1 MCLYPKRILNRRFMP
16 NRKNGYNPPICTD
29 ERLRYINVEC
39 GKCYECRRKKA
50 REWKVRIAEQLKET
64 PQAIFFTGTFTDER
78 IEKLSKKYDIPEKNV
93 NELATREVRLFM
105 ERLRKYNNGKSIKH
119 WIVTEKGHT
128 NTRRIHIHGIFWHE
142 NKQQL
147 SWLLKQ
153 QWIAGYSYQGTYV
166 NMKTVNY
173 IVKYMTKTD
182 LDNPEFNG
190 IILASP
196 GLGKN
201 FINSYDGKKIKYV
214 KKNEIQRT
222 IETYRLDNGQKIPLP
237 KYYKYKLFTEEEK
250 ELLWIEKIEE
260 GYSYVMGEKH
270 STKTDEEEKA
280 FQKVVLY
287 YRQLCAE
294 VHKDNEERFNLQK
307 NSRKME
313 RKHNYIHKVR
323 EFKNQCIKK
332 ELNQQIRFDK
342 DLNLF
347 KEFYFGRSDGLS
359 DSDIRLSAYSPTIPD
374 ALHFVTQ
381 Y

>member
-39 GKCYECRRKKA
+39 GKCYECKRKKA

-78 IEKLSKKYDIPEKNV
+78 IETLSKKYDIPKENV
-93 NELATREVRLFM
+93 NELATKEVRLFM

-119 WIVTEKGHT
+119 WIVTEKGHKS
-128 NTRRIHIHGIFWHE
+128 TRRIHIHGIFWHE

-190 IILASP
+190 IVLASP

-201 FINSYDGKKIKYV
+201 FINTYDGQKIKYI
-214 KKNEIQRT
+214 KKTEIQRT
-222 IETYRLDNGQKIPLP
+222 IETYRLNNGQKIPLP
-237 KYYKYKLFTEEEK
+237 KYYKYKLFTEEER

-260 GYSYVMGEKH
+260 GYSYVMREKH
-270 STKTDEEEKA
+270 PTRTEEEEKA

-287 YRQLCAE
+287 YRQLCVE
-294 VHKDNEERFNLQK
+294 THKDNEERFRLQK
-307 NSRKME
+307 ASRKME
-313 RKHNYIHKVR
+313 RRHNYIQKAR
-323 EFKNQCIKK
+323 EFKNQCIRK
-332 ELNQQIRFDK
+332 ESNQWIKFNQDLNIFKDIYLNQPFSLQSVMCC
-342 DLNLF
+342 DL
-347 KEFYFGRSDGLS
+347 RS
-359 DSDIRLSAYSPTIPD
+359 
-374 ALHFVTQ
+374 
-381 Y
+381 